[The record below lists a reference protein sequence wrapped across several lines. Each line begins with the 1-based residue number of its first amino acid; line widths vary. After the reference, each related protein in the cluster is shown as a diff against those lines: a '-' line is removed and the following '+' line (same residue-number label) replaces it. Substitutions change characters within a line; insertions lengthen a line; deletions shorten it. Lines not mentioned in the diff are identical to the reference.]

1 MKKHLWMLALA
12 IAVGF
17 GYGQGN
23 PPKAPVLPESTH
35 KLESEQLT
43 KVANLLSKASFEEAS
58 RLVSGI
64 EIANPIRVYAS
75 WFTIPAE
82 QREAFRNAARQAV
95 ENWNKA
101 LGGNPRIEWTD
112 DEVNADVQIVFE
124 EDVAEITGGQF
135 RLMHGKAKLMLP
147 PDKGERRRVRA
158 RIATYI
164 PYTEMPMS
172 EKAIAHL
179 VGQAIGT
186 YLGLGESQKDNE
198 IMGPVWNT
206 EDLPTAPA
214 ENEVQAVRAL
224 MQARSQLI
232 DFTSRRVA
240 VYMPKPRIEVDP
252 LEHDF
257 GNIMQGE
264 KVKFTFR
271 IRNTGDAP
279 LEITARPS
287 CGCVVPQYDRV
298 IQPGQE
304 GKLDAELNSAGFRGA
319 QIKTIQVTSNDPDQP
334 NLTLRL
340 TAFIRTAVEVRPS
353 EIVQMSLK
361 TGEPT
366 VQEVEIVSNADQPLE
381 VQEVVVNAPYAKA
394 EAQKVD
400 DKTTKIII
408 TVNPDAPVGRGNFM
422 VMARTNLPSAPAVNI
437 NVMTEKGIVTTPTT
451 VFFGAIG
458 SATPLPVER
467 VVTLTRSDRGFQMK
481 KFEVDDPNIEVKHES
496 DPEGKQH
503 RFILRY
509 KGGWAQ
515 GTIRRTLR
523 IETDDPQQSEIRVN
537 LMANI
542 LPAGS

>member
-394 EAQKVD
+394 EA
-400 DKTTKIII
+400 
-408 TVNPDAPVGRGNFM
+408 
-422 VMARTNLPSAPAVNI
+422 
-437 NVMTEKGIVTTPTT
+437 
-451 VFFGAIG
+451 
-458 SATPLPVER
+458 
-467 VVTLTRSDRGFQMK
+467 
-481 KFEVDDPNIEVKHES
+481 
-496 DPEGKQH
+496 
-503 RFILRY
+503 
-509 KGGWAQ
+509 
-515 GTIRRTLR
+515 
-523 IETDDPQQSEIRVN
+523 
-537 LMANI
+537 
-542 LPAGS
+542 